1 MDEKE
6 RDIIRTEEN
15 SEINGT
21 TDSAQE
27 QAPQSVAPDEET
39 LKKAQKRIQATLGAK
54 ALGRSLLSKL
64 KESLISVVPIAV
76 IVLILCF
83 TPIVD
88 VSTKE
93 IVTFAVSAVFLI
105 LGISLFNLGAD
116 LAMTPMGEHIGSGLT
131 KSRKLSLLLI
141 VSFIMGLLIT
151 VAEPDL
157 SVLADQVSAVMNR
170 IVLIAVVG
178 IGVGLFL
185 VFAIFKVVF
194 KKNLTTLLMFF
205 YLVLFAVAAIMLENG
220 KGLFLPLAF
229 DSGGVTTGP
238 ITVPFIMALGV
249 GIASTVGGR
258 KSQENSFGLIALCSI
273 GPMIAV
279 FVLSL
284 FMKGELGY
292 ELPSDY
298 FMSDNIGASLA
309 ATLGST
315 AVDVIIALAL
325 IVLFFVVLQF
335 AVLKLPKRRIIQI
348 GIGIVYTFVGLLIF
362 FTSVHMGFMPIG
374 FKLGKEIAQF
384 SKPLLVVLSFVIGFV
399 VVLAEPAV
407 HVLNKQVEQITN
419 GAVKKR
425 SMLIALSLGVG
436 VSIGLSVLR
445 LVLDFSILY
454 YLIPGYI
461 LSLGL
466 SLFVPKLYTAIAFD
480 SGGVAS
486 GPLTASFILPLVTG
500 ACAAL
505 QGTSKVLE
513 LAFGVVAMVAMT
525 PLITIQLLGF
535 TAITTQKVK
544 ARRSIRRIADAH
556 DEQIIEFM

>member
-258 KSQENSFGLIALCSI
+258 KSQENSFGLIDRKS
-273 GPMIAV
+273 
-279 FVLSL
+279 
-284 FMKGELGY
+284 
-292 ELPSDY
+292 
-298 FMSDNIGASLA
+298 
-309 ATLGST
+309 
-315 AVDVIIALAL
+315 
-325 IVLFFVVLQF
+325 VV
-335 AVLKLPKRRIIQI
+335 
-348 GIGIVYTFVGLLIF
+348 
-362 FTSVHMGFMPIG
+362 
-374 FKLGKEIAQF
+374 
-384 SKPLLVVLSFVIGFV
+384 
-399 VVLAEPAV
+399 
-407 HVLNKQVEQITN
+407 
-419 GAVKKR
+419 
-425 SMLIALSLGVG
+425 
-436 VSIGLSVLR
+436 
-445 LVLDFSILY
+445 
-454 YLIPGYI
+454 
-461 LSLGL
+461 
-466 SLFVPKLYTAIAFD
+466 
-480 SGGVAS
+480 
-486 GPLTASFILPLVTG
+486 
-500 ACAAL
+500 
-505 QGTSKVLE
+505 
-513 LAFGVVAMVAMT
+513 
-525 PLITIQLLGF
+525 
-535 TAITTQKVK
+535 
-544 ARRSIRRIADAH
+544 
-556 DEQIIEFM
+556 